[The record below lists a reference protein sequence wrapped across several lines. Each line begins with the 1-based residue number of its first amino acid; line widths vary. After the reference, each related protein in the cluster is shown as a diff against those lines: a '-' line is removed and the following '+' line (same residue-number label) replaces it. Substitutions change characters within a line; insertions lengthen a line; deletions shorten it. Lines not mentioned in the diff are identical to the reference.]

1 MKESAFED
9 VTLEAERKRIF
20 KDFMHVLEVGLRSQW
35 KHRFSVSVHE
45 DRRRNIP
52 CFPPAAAARMP
63 APPLEDKE
71 ALQEVQEAPQEA
83 IALSIGSSSPLSLLR
98 QRRRRGQLGRSVS
111 SYCGCCCRRQGSESE
126 EEEYH
131 KKKKRSQSK
140 SPSERSSSGES
151 GEWLLRS
158 ERKEEKK
165 KPLM

>member
-1 MKESAFED
+1 M
-9 VTLEAERKRIF
+9 TLEAERKRIF

-63 APPLEDKE
+63 APPLEDEE

-98 QRRRRGQLGRSVS
+98 QGRRRGQLGRSVS
-111 SYCGCCCRRQGSESE
+111 SYCGCCRRQGSESE

-158 ERKEEKK
+158 ERKEEKNK
-165 KPLM
+165 ASDVKTRSRH